1 MIAKLEFNL
10 LDKEG
15 MMAHYRCVKSLDMA
29 LCLFRIREIIFSD
42 KRDEEMLNAI
52 AENIAQIQLDELI
65 S

>member
-1 MIAKLEFNL
+1 MTATLTFDL